1 MWISPVPRNTAEIF
15 PDRGPFVNMDIA
27 EKYGFT
33 ADDIKTYDDFKK
45 LLLAIGDKESGN
57 GMYAHYQSSTS
68 NLQELGWRYRFNL
81 INNQA
86 SDYVYLSLIHI

>member
-1 MWISPVPRNTAEIF
+1 MGTLPEAAWEETYVDGKIYMVPRNTAKIF

-33 ADDIKTYDDFKK
+33 ADDIKTYDDFKE

-57 GMYAHYQSSTS
+57 GMYAYYQSSTS
-68 NLQELGWRYRFNL
+68 NFQELGMEIPFQL
-81 INNQA
+81 G
-86 SDYVYLSLIHI
+86 